1 MKINNLLKYFG
12 VFFQYGP
19 HFDWNHKAQSS
30 ILGAY
35 FWGYLVTPLL
45 AGPLSEKFGGKNVIG
60 VCIFLSSIVT
70 FITPFLASNNF
81 WPIFAARFV
90 LGVLGVC

>member
-1 MKINNLLKYFG
+1 M
-12 VFFQYGP
+12 
-19 HFDWNHKAQSS
+19 

-60 VCIFLSSIVT
+60 ICTFLSSIVT
-70 FITPFLASNNF
+70 FLTPSMAADNF
-81 WPIFAARFV
+81 WPMFAARFTV
-90 LGVLGVC
+90 GVLGVS